1 MSNLQ
6 VSDWVT
12 LLSMNEARKLEK
24 ERMREGV
31 SLFIL
36 NTNQERI
43 TNEENWCVVT
53 NKVPVTILGVELDSK
68 PTRIPSCVS
77 TTTLSTYTHAT
88 HHISHTHTSHTNC
101 READKQVSLLSDLRE
116 EFSFAI
122 FGNIVSHFKDA
133 ISSYKQNKVAISN
146 YYYFMSP
153 VIMLNYIMK
162 R

>member
-53 NKVPVTILGVELDSK
+53 NKVPVTILGIELDGK

-77 TTTLSTYTHAT
+77 TTTLSTYTHN
-88 HHISHTHTSHTNC
+88 TSHIPHT
-101 READKQVSLLSDLRE
+101 QITYQL
-116 EFSFAI
+116 
-122 FGNIVSHFKDA
+122 
-133 ISSYKQNKVAISN
+133 
-146 YYYFMSP
+146 
-153 VIMLNYIMK
+153 
-162 R
+162 